1 MRRAL
6 LRTISQPRNAGG
18 KTDDEDR
25 HPADDERAPGPALRA
40 LHRLGRALDIRRR
53 LGPLSNPS
61 EKLVPLRAGRIFEVF
76 SRRLC
81 LVGRGDKD
89 QLRTERLLAV
99 RWNRHRARL
108 SPGEAGS
115 LWLG

>member
-1 MRRAL
+1 LRGAL
-6 LRTISQPRNAGG
+6 LRTIPQPRNAEGEIH
-18 KTDDEDR
+18 DEDR

-61 EKLVPLRAGRIFEVF
+61 EKLVPLRARRIFEVF

-81 LVGRGDKD
+81 LVGRGDED
-89 QLRTERLLAV
+89 QLRTERLLAG

-108 SPGEAGS
+108 SPGEADS
-115 LWLG
+115 LWPG